1 MIDSQLRA
9 GLIGCGSVA
18 TDRHIPALLG
28 LDGVKV
34 SGVADPT
41 EANRDQAR
49 EALQLSPRAA
59 HADHRTLLE
68 TGIDYAVVAVP
79 PKFRPAIVADCAQ
92 AGVHVLTEKP
102 LAIVPAEGQ
111 AMIDRMEGAGLLFG
125 MMHNWLF
132 LPEYR
137 LAYTIVQKGS
147 IGRLRHVTLQQFG
160 MRVNPGNANYK
171 HRWRHDFNHSG
182 GGILIDQVHLFY
194 LAAHFMG
201 RPIQAVSA
209 AVDNFDRPD
218 EQVEE
223 FAIAHLHFEGG
234 YVTANTWWGQ
244 GPNGFELSG
253 TEGYI
258 VHFQNSRSDSA
269 LSQVTVVNR
278 EGSHSHSLEKT
289 ETNRYTDSFAAVHE
303 DFVQAILEDRPPLAP
318 ATAGLATLEGVV
330 AAYGS
335 AATGQVIPLPLE
347 RQSPLFNKGA
357 EGIRELAVQPDSS
370 VRKRGLYGSS
380 E

>member
-1 MIDSQLRA
+1 MIGNQLRA
-9 GLIGCGSVA
+9 GLIGCGNVA
-18 TDRHIPALLG
+18 ITRHIPALLG

-49 EALQLSPRAA
+49 AALQLSRRAT
-59 HADHRTLLE
+59 HADHRALLE

-79 PKFRPAIVADCAQ
+79 PIFRPAIVADCAQ

-111 AMIDRMEGAGLLFG
+111 AMIDRMEAADLRFGL
-125 MMHNWLF
+125 MHNWLF
-132 LPEYR
+132 FPEYR
-137 LAYTIVQKGS
+137 LAYNLVQKGS

-171 HRWRHDFNHSG
+171 HRWRHDFDYSG

-194 LAAHFMG
+194 LSTHFMG

-209 AVDNFDRPD
+209 VVDNFDRPD

-223 FAIAHLHFEGG
+223 FAIVHLHFEGG

-258 VHFQNSRSDSA
+258 VHFKNNRSDSA
-269 LSQVTVVNR
+269 LSQVTVVNG
-278 EGSHSHSLEKT
+278 EGSHSLSTEKA
-289 ETNRYTDSFAAVHE
+289 ETNPYTDSFAAIHD
-303 DFVQAILEDRPPLAP
+303 DFVQALLEGRPPLAP
-318 ATAGLATLEGVV
+318 ATTGLAALEGVV

-335 AATGQVIPLPLE
+335 AATGQVIQLPLQ
-347 RQSPLFNKGA
+347 RQGPLYKKGA
-357 EGIRELAVQPDSS
+357 AGIRELAVRPDSP
-370 VRKRGLYGSS
+370 VRIRGLFGFK